1 MGSSRGPRRTVQR
14 ICATFPKG
22 DCPFAF
28 QIVYNIQYTKIVF
41 FCQEPA
47 AKLLQLLPHPLFWD
61 RVPRSFQ
68 IQGSPSTAVRY
79 SMRSRAQKNGSL
91 RTSMRLF
98 LYNCSRSERLRS
110 SKKPALDRQAFIVAQ
125 QQKRIPS
132 GKSGL
137 EYPACQGLSSA
148 LSAQSCS
155 SNWYPMISIIMYSCA
170 SCISVS
176 AVFPKFSIASH
187 SASTVEM
194 LSS

>member
-1 MGSSRGPRRTVQR
+1 MPPGRPARSAQIAGVSFQPVFSSPPLIPWAAAADPRRTVQR

-28 QIVYNIQYTKIVF
+28 QIVYNIQYAKIVF
-41 FCQEPA
+41 FCQKPA

-79 SMRSRAQKNGSL
+79 SMRSRVQKNGPL

-110 SKKPALDRQAFIVAQ
+110 SKKPALDLRRFYGLGHQRQDLYSPGV
-125 QQKRIPS
+125 
-132 GKSGL
+132 
-137 EYPACQGLSSA
+137 LSD
-148 LSAQSCS
+148 Q
-155 SNWYPMISIIMYSCA
+155 
-170 SCISVS
+170 
-176 AVFPKFSIASH
+176 
-187 SASTVEM
+187 
-194 LSS
+194 